1 MSPRRFL
8 GGVAAAAAATGVLS
22 ALKFQ
27 SVDAPT
33 LIITGTHEGKCKGS
47 ESIAPFELGT
57 LAPRG
62 LAGDELGYCSIG
74 EESFAGLGA
83 RLGVLIP
90 NARRATTV
98 PPCRG
103 VP

>member
-8 GGVAAAAAATGVLS
+8 GGVAAAAAATGVLR

-47 ESIAPFELGT
+47 ES
-57 LAPRG
+57 
-62 LAGDELGYCSIG
+62 
-74 EESFAGLGA
+74 
-83 RLGVLIP
+83 
-90 NARRATTV
+90 
-98 PPCRG
+98 
-103 VP
+103 